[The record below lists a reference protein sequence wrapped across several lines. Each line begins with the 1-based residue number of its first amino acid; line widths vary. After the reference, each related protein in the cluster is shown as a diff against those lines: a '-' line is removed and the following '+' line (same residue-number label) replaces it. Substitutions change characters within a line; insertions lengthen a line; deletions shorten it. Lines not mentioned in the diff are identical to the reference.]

1 MLKTILRLNTMPVL
15 GKMVIEQQQALSCY
29 FFKLVKVN
37 ITKYPWIFLLVHAI
51 VGGSDSRLK

>member
-1 MLKTILRLNTMPVL
+1 MPVL